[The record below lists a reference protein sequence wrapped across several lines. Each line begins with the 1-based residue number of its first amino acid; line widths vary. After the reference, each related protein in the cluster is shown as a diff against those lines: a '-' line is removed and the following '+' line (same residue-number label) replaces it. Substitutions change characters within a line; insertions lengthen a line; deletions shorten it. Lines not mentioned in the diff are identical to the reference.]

1 MCLYSQSQTHNPV
14 HRGSSISIGSVSER
28 ERQLKLAKASSP
40 AVRSS
45 LASAPVLWIQWL
57 SSGYQSEDI
66 KFDSQLDPAGFLSL
80 SKVYVK
86 LAVQFYSLLYIQTV
100 LA

>member
-1 MCLYSQSQTHNPV
+1 LYSQSQTHNPV

-80 SKVYVK
+80 SKVY
-86 LAVQFYSLLYIQTV
+86 IN
-100 LA
+100 